1 MRLLTG
7 SLAALLLG
15 VGCGPARPPTA
26 DGVVS
31 VPASRAEL
39 LPSACVSL
47 APESCFDAT
56 DDNCNGVIDE
66 GCGVETGPA
75 QFAIAWDQ
83 GKADVDLL
91 VADPSGE
98 LAEVGRPLGSGLTK
112 QRDCP
117 GRNDE
122 CHGKNFENVY
132 LDAPE
137 APRGTYRVRIVLENL
152 AGETPP
158 IRVRFGVRLGPRSYG
173 STVLLE
179 RQEAAYET
187 RLSL

>member
-1 MRLLTG
+1 MRSLAG
-7 SLAALLLG
+7 SLTALLLG
-15 VGCGPARPPTA
+15 AGCGPARPATT
-26 DGVVS
+26 DGAAAALPS
-31 VPASRAEL
+31 GAEL
-39 LPSACVSL
+39 LPAACVSL
-47 APESCFDAT
+47 APEACFDAT

-75 QFAIAWDQ
+75 QFVIAWDQ
-83 GKADVDLL
+83 PKADVDLL

-98 LAEVGRPLGSGLTK
+98 LSEVGRPLGSGLTK

-117 GRNDE
+117 GRSDE

-137 APRGTYRVRIVLENL
+137 APRGTYAVRIVLENL
-152 AGETPP
+152 GGETPP

-173 STVLLE
+173 ATVRLE

-187 RLSL
+187 RFSL